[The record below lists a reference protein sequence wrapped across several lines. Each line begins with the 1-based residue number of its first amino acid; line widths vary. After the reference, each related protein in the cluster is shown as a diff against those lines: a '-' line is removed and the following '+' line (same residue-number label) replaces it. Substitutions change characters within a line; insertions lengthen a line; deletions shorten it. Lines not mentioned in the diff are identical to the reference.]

1 MAIYRV
7 FVSPFDRTGST
18 VIVKEG
24 YCWSAM
30 VFSAFWAIWH
40 RMWIVAILLLAG
52 LLLVRFL
59 ALQLDLGENLQSL
72 VSMAVAFILGNE
84 AEHLRAWS
92 LERAGYR
99 EIGVVEAHNLDEA
112 ELKYFLANR
121 QPPGPAAVNETP
133 RPQLAADDTL
143 GLFGTA

>member
-7 FVSPFDRTGST
+7 FVSPFDRTGNT

-24 YCWSAM
+24 YSWTAM
-30 VFSAFWAIWH
+30 VFSVLWAIWH
-40 RMWIVAILLLAG
+40 RMWIVAIVLLAG
-52 LLLVRFL
+52 LLLVGIL
-59 ALQLDLGENLQSL
+59 AMQLQLGENLQSL

-99 EIGVVEAHNLDEA
+99 EVGVVEAHSLDEA
-112 ELKYFLANR
+112 ELKYFLADR
-121 QPPGPAAVNETP
+121 QRSGPAAVTETA
-133 RPQLAADDTL
+133 RPSVVADDTL
-143 GLFGTA
+143 GLFGTT